1 MNTRQA
7 KAPDPIPFGREAFQ
21 EQPGTTV
28 RWLGGAG
35 ALVNCR
41 GTVLLIDP
49 VLEGFDMPLLVESPL
64 KVEDVPKVDAVL
76 LTHSDNDHFSRDTCR
91 DLQPVCGAYHAP
103 RYVAG
108 LCRGLGLNG
117 VGHDIGDRFS
127 IGPVNITL
135 TPADHAWQN
144 DAPGAADR
152 VFQKEDFCGFWLDTP
167 DGSIWAVGDSRLM
180 EEHLHMPA
188 PDLMLFDFS
197 DSQWHIGFE
206 NALRL
211 AAAYPETPLLLWHW
225 GCVDAPDFAPFNGD
239 PERLKARVVN
249 PGRVLVLA
257 PGEPWKLK
265 RLLTSPVH
273 RAKAGDG

>member
-1 MNTRQA
+1 MGEKKQA
-7 KAPDPIPFGREAFQ
+7 RAPAPWPMGPQAFGPQ
-21 EQPGTTV
+21 EGTTV
-28 RWLGGAG
+28 YWLANSG

-41 GTVLLIDP
+41 GTALLIDP
-49 VLEGFDMPLLVESPL
+49 LLTGFDMPLLVEAPL
-64 KVEDVPKVDAVL
+64 KVEDVPKADAVL

-108 LCRGLGLNG
+108 LCRELGLNG

-152 VFQKEDFCGFWLDTP
+152 VFRKEDFCGFWLDTP

-197 DSQWHIGFE
+197 DSEWHIGFE

-239 PERLKARVVN
+239 PERLKAHVVN
-249 PGRVLVLA
+249 PGRVLVAA
-257 PGEPWKLK
+257 PGQ
-265 RLLTSPVH
+265 PVPVTG
-273 RAKAGDG
+273 RKGGASLQ